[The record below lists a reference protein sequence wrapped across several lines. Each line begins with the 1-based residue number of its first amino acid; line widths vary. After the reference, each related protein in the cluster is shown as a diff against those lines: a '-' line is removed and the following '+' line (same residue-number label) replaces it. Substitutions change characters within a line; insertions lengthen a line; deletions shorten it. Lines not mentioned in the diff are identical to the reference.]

1 MKTTLNLNDLLLARA
16 KRRAARA
23 GVPLTRFVEDALR
36 LKLADDDRPSP
47 RFKLELATVRGH
59 SPPRVDLSDREELYA
74 TMERR

>member
-23 GVPLTRFVEDALR
+23 GVTLTRFVEDALR
-36 LKLADDDRPSP
+36 LKLADEDRPPP
-47 RFKLELATVRGH
+47 RFRLELRTVRGH
-59 SPPRVDLSDREELYA
+59 CPPRVDISDRAELYD